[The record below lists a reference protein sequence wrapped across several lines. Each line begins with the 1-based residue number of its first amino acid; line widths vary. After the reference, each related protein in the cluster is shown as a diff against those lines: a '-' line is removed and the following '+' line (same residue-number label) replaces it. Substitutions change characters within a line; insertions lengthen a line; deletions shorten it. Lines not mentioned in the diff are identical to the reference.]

1 MLKINELVA
10 SGESYGIK
18 KKNKRSSFYESVKL
32 TTGLKLVDLEYNSFL
47 LSDFINS
54 KTAGEAETKKENI
67 LVKIWNA
74 IKKFFQM
81 IWGKIVEFKNKIV
94 AWLKK
99 LFIRKKAQEKEEK
112 KEEVKGEAFRIT
124 YDQDSIDDDISDYK
138 RDIDKSRD
146 KATRQMTKPMNY
158 GTKHVTPEIASQVF
172 KKYSLDEIITGSNIT
187 KTVMEVNRNMKYLSE
202 AIEACGKFLDAG
214 KEPNDKET
222 DKIIKII
229 IMSKDSIEEHNKKID
244 DVENK
249 VIDRTRAIKNEL
261 GGLYTPPVGTWSGV
275 DESFFKYIELSFER
289 NNKIKHIVK
298 MIEKINVNRMSFF
311 KSGSVYDKIFREIF
325 RLKTKLSSNFYNSGN
340 IMIRYVLDFAS
351 SNDAKR
357 VLDIIEKYD

>member
-18 KKNKRSSFYESVKL
+18 RNKRSSFYESVNL

-54 KTAGEAETKKENI
+54 KAAAEAETKKENI

-112 KEEVKGEAFRIT
+112 KEEVKGEAFRLT
-124 YDQDSIDDDISDYK
+124 YDQEGIDDAISDYK
-138 RDIDKSRD
+138 HDIDKTRD
-146 KATRQMTKPMNY
+146 KATRQMTKPRSY

-172 KKYSLDEIITGSNIT
+172 KKYNLDEMITGSDIK
-187 KTVMEVNRNMKYLSE
+187 KTVMDVNRNMGYLSE
-202 AIEACGKFLDAG
+202 VIETCGKLLDAG
-214 KEPNDKET
+214 KEPSEAET
-222 DKIIKII
+222 SKIMKII
-229 IMSKDSIEEHNKKID
+229 IMSRDSIEEHNKKID
-244 DVENK
+244 DLENK
-249 VIDRTRAIKNEL
+249 VMDRTRSIKKEL

-289 NNKIKHIVK
+289 NNKIKRIVK
-298 MIEKINVNRMSFF
+298 LIEKINVNRMSFF
-311 KSGSVYDKIFREIF
+311 KSGSVYDKIFREIYK
-325 RLKTKLSSNFYNSGN
+325 LKTKLTTNFFNSGS

>member
-18 KKNKRSSFYESVKL
+18 RNKRSSFYESVNL
-32 TTGLKLVDLEYNSFL
+32 TTGLKLADLEYNSFL

-54 KTAGEAETKKENI
+54 KAVGEAEIKKENI

-99 LFIRKKAQEKEEK
+99 LFIKKKAQEEEK
-112 KEEVKGEAFRIT
+112 KEETKGEAFGLTYNKERI
-124 YDQDSIDDDISDYK
+124 DEAIADYK
-138 RDIDKSRD
+138 EGVGKTRD
-146 KATRQMTKPMNY
+146 KATRQMTNPRSY

-172 KKYSLDEIITGSNIT
+172 KKYSLDEIITGSDII
-187 KTVMEVNRNMKYLSE
+187 KTVRDVNRNMDYLSE
-202 AIEACGKFLDAG
+202 AIETCGKLLDAG
-214 KEPNDKET
+214 KEPSEAET
-222 DKIIKII
+222 SKIIKII
-229 IMSKDSIEEHNKKID
+229 TMSKDSIEEHNEKIN

-249 VIDRTRAIKNEL
+249 VMDRKKSIKNEL

-298 MIEKINVNRMSFF
+298 LIEKINVNRMSFF
-311 KSGSVYDKIFREIF
+311 KSGSVYDKIFREIY
-325 RLKTKLSSNFYNSGN
+325 RLKTKLTTNFYNSGN

-357 VLDIIEKYD
+357 VLDIIEKYN

>member
-1 MLKINELVA
+1 MLKIGQLVA

-18 KKNKRSSFYESVKL
+18 RNKRQSFYESVNL
-32 TTGLKLVDLEYNSFL
+32 TTGLKLVDIEYNSFL

-54 KTAGEAETKKENI
+54 KAAGEAETKKENI

-99 LFIRKKAQEKEEK
+99 LFIRKKAQEQEEK
-112 KEEVKGEAFRIT
+112 KAEVKGEAFRLT
-124 YDQDSIDDDISDYK
+124 YNKERIDEAIADYK
-138 RDIDKSRD
+138 EGVGKTRD
-146 KATRQMTKPMNY
+146 KATRQMTKPISY

-172 KKYSLDEIITGSNIT
+172 KKYSLDEIITGADII
-187 KTVMEVNRNMKYLSE
+187 KTVRDVNRNMDYLSE
-202 AIEACGKFLDAG
+202 AIETCGKLLDAG
-214 KEPNDKET
+214 KEPSDTET
-222 DKIIKII
+222 SKIIKII
-229 IMSKDSIEEHNKKID
+229 TMSKDSIEEHNEKIN

-249 VIDRTRAIKNEL
+249 VMDRKKSIKNEL

-275 DESFFKYIELSFER
+275 DESFFTYIELSFER

-298 MIEKINVNRMSFF
+298 LIEKINVNRMSFF
-311 KSGSVYDKIFREIF
+311 KSGSVYDKIFREIY

-357 VLDIIEKYD
+357 VLDIIEKYN

>member
-1 MLKINELVA
+1 MLKIDQLVA

-18 KKNKRSSFYESVKL
+18 RNRRSSFYESVNL

-54 KTAGEAETKKENI
+54 KAAGEAETKKENV

-94 AWLKK
+94 SWLKK
-99 LFIRKKAQEKEEK
+99 MFIKKKAQEKEGK
-112 KEEVKGEAFRIT
+112 KEETKGEAFGLT
-124 YDQDSIDDDISDYK
+124 YDQERIDDAISDYK
-138 RDIDKSRD
+138 EGVGKTRDN
-146 KATRQMTKPMNY
+146 ATRQMTKPMSY

-172 KKYSLDEIITGSNIT
+172 KKYNLDEMITGSNII
-187 KTVMEVNRNMKYLSE
+187 KTVMDVNRNMNYLSE
-202 AIEACGKFLDAG
+202 AIETCGKLLDAG
-214 KEPNDKET
+214 KEPNDMET

-229 IMSKDSIEEHNKKID
+229 IMSKDSIEEHNKKIN
-244 DVENK
+244 DVEDK

-289 NNKIKHIVK
+289 NDKIKRIVK
-298 MIEKINVNRMSFF
+298 LIEKINVNRMSFF
-311 KSGSVYDKIFREIF
+311 KSGSVYDKIFREIY
-325 RLKTKLSSNFYNSGN
+325 RLKTKLTTNFYNSGN